1 MIKLTDLATLF
12 KTKLEKFSIHRFS
25 VQNTAKTL
33 GNLFNNLDKHS
44 ISKIHDFSENYTCLL
59 PEEIWSLH
67 WTQETATVYQIR
79 KLGENVRE
87 GHLVFISDDK
97 HDVPFVEKC
106 NEILQDHYMGGF
118 SIDHNIKYND
128 GCGMQ
133 FKCIQVFTS
142 LARCCVKT
150 SHIFNKASPGKWK
163 SDSLGGVVKSF
174 SSRAVCGKRHI
185 IRNAKNWWPSS
196 MKP

>member
-1 MIKLTDLATLF
+1 M
-12 KTKLEKFSIHRFS
+12 
-25 VQNTAKTL
+25 
-33 GNLFNNLDKHS
+33 
-44 ISKIHDFSENYTCLL
+44 
-59 PEEIWSLH
+59 
-67 WTQETATVYQIR
+67 YQIR

-142 LARCCVKT
+142 LARCRVKT
-150 SHIFNKASPGKWK
+150 STSSTKQALVSGSQIVLEGLSSLFHHVLSVASVILSEMLKIDGH
-163 SDSLGGVVKSF
+163 LQ
-174 SSRAVCGKRHI
+174 
-185 IRNAKNWWPSS
+185 
-196 MKP
+196 